1 MQIEKNSRKHTLL
14 LVEDEA
20 LIALAQERLL
30 TSLGYS
36 VIRAPS
42 GEKALEIA
50 GEHQEIDL
58 VLMDID
64 LGRGMDG
71 TEAAKAILE
80 LRELPIV
87 FLTSHSEKSMVDK
100 VKDITRYGYV
110 LKSSGEF
117 VLAETI
123 EMAFDLF
130 ASHRSLQ
137 VENEQHRKTREILAE
152 NTVFLEST
160 FEAIQ
165 DGVSVLDTDLAVRH
179 VNGIMEKWY
188 PRQLPLEGKKCY
200 EVYHDRSTPCD
211 NCPTIRS
218 IETGAVERSIVPGA
232 AGSPVK
238 WIELFAFPMKEAET
252 GAVTGVVEYVRD
264 ITDREESA
272 QRLRASERRSEERRR
287 YLEALLGAA
296 PVAVVTLEPGN
307 RVVEWNR
314 EAEELFGYT
323 GEEARGRELD
333 ELVARESE
341 TVRQDARDNTRRV
354 ISGEVLE
361 QVEGIRYRKDGSP
374 VHVVVSAAR
383 IDMDG
388 EAIGAVVT
396 YKDISRRKAAEAALQ
411 RERDEVRQLL
421 EQQKL
426 LVKEVHHRIKNDM
439 AFVRSL
445 LSLQSHRAGS
455 KDVADSLREASDRV
469 SVMSRV
475 YERMYLAM
483 DFRNVDGKALIEG
496 LVEDLRASSIPPGVA
511 ISVESEEFSL
521 PARQSVSLGIILNE
535 LVSNSVKY
543 AFHGEDSHRV
553 EVTLCRVEDH
563 MVRLSV
569 RDNGDGLPEQVLGGE
584 EKGYGLTIVA
594 ALVEQ
599 HDGTLQM
606 QNDGGAVVSVLFSGV
621 EG

>member
-1 MQIEKNSRKHTLL
+1 MQIENDTKEQTLL

-30 TSLGYS
+30 ISLGYS
-36 VIRAPS
+36 VIRAAS

-137 VENEQHRKTREILAE
+137 EENEQHRKTRGILAE

-165 DGVSVLDTDLAVRH
+165 DGISVLDTDLAVRH
-179 VNGIMEKWY
+179 VNGVMEKWY

-218 IETGAVERSIVPGA
+218 IKTGAVERSIVPGA

-252 GAVTGVVEYVRD
+252 GEVTGVVEYVRD

-314 EAEELFGYT
+314 EAEELFGYAA
-323 GEEARGRELD
+323 EEARGRELD

-354 ISGEVLE
+354 INGEVLE

-374 VHVVVSAAR
+374 VHVAVSAAR

-388 EAIGAVVT
+388 DVIGAVVT

-426 LVKEVHHRIKNDM
+426 LVQEVHHRIKNDM

-496 LVEDLRASSIPPGVA
+496 LVEDLRASSIPQGVA

-521 PARQSVSLGIILNE
+521 PARQTVSLGIILNE

-543 AFHGEDSHRV
+543 AFHGEGSHRV
-553 EVTLCRVEDH
+553 EVTLRRVEDH

-584 EKGYGLTIVA
+584 EKGYGLTIVG